1 MADELYEILPPK
13 GEEPLY
19 EILPPKED
27 EYDPTEYEGVAQEFG
42 EGILSGATKVVQGVA
57 ELGAIAS
64 DYLADTDY
72 YDDVGAGFEEF
83 RQSLGIDPQ
92 GFAGA
97 IGEVG
102 TQFVIPGGIAA
113 KGVQGLN
120 AVAKAG
126 KAGKFFAGLGAAG
139 LADTVVATNDTTTL
153 GDFFEGGPTETGELV
168 GLDNE
173 ERALEALLNKAKV
186 GIEGA
191 AGIVAAP
198 YVGRVI
204 GGAAS
209 GAATAVGQI
218 PGATQAARGIKAGA
232 EKVGAKFGEIEEARR
247 LGIEQS
253 PFLNGVADAMATLRY
268 RGILPQEVAESRS
281 LIPGLTQAEVQAA
294 DKLVNMLDKEIDSV
308 LKIAERNLDDA
319 TPFAKSD
326 VYNSIDKYLT
336 NPNRA
341 EADTLLKSFP
351 DQLQAPIK
359 QMRTHLDELS
369 EKLLNSDFIKKNDFY
384 QKETKKMLSETIRGN
399 LGSYMTRRYR
409 MFEDPNFKPTTEMMD
424 EAAAGFKADPVAV
437 QNELELLAKSGK
449 RSVQEL
455 GLTDD
460 FKLLGQVT
468 DDQAR
473 IARDNFLDRYKKS
486 TGKTFKGISRVGEQR
501 LRTDQF
507 ITRTNLKEYQRALLG
522 EVKNPLENYVATVS
536 NIAEF
541 NAVDN
546 YFGNIRRLAEENPD
560 GIGKLF
566 RNTEGMS
573 PDQLKAL
580 EEEGFV
586 TLGSAKGS
594 SRADKSIEETV
605 DNSGWGS
612 LHGFAVPE
620 RVYQDLTRAVVG
632 DTGWLGNGLRSIYSG
647 FLRVKGGTQYG
658 KTILSPITQIRNVTT
673 ASAFAAAQGNI
684 GKGANLWESVG
695 LVFNNLRKMPPEKA
709 AEEFK
714 ELQRLGIVNS
724 QAELRELQELVA
736 KGFGYTDQ
744 RMVEGIPVT
753 ERFGSRLS
761 DNKVMDW
768 IKKKGKGAEN
778 LYQAGDDIWKV
789 YNYTFESNK
798 LRNALAKMTPEQQAE
813 YVARKGVTL
822 PKTQLNVSTERYFAD
837 LEAANVSPIS
847 KELLMGAGQNNFN
860 VLKAIYDDADFALD
874 ELSAVLGR
882 EVTPRELASLK
893 RDVTSLTQRALADQP
908 DTITVY
914 RVGDVIGDSPQSY
927 TLNPKYDIES
937 NLPWRTGKGQQLK
950 AYTVKK
956 SDILSSPD
964 ITARGRIGEDEVII
978 RGDKVKEGRAFDPVE
993 KYIQQEAAQIV
1004 RNTVPN
1010 YNLAPEAIK
1019 SLRRAPV
1026 GNFIAFPYE
1035 IMRTGV
1041 NTIARGIDELADPN
1055 VEIQKIGMRRLMGA
1069 LTTFSVV
1076 PAGISSMGYALS
1088 GVSKE
1093 EMDAY
1098 QRSLAPPWEKNARLV
1113 PVGRHEDGT
1122 PKYINYS
1129 YSNPYDMLERTA
1141 IAALNSYEEGMR
1153 KGKSS
1158 GQVVSEAAFASLGE
1172 MMSPF
1177 TQEAIAL
1184 AAFRDVLDPNAEN
1197 PVMQALGQFGRGGK
1211 TITGAKIYNP
1221 EDSKGDQIAKS
1232 FAHIADTLL
1241 PSIVPIDESGGVI
1254 EPSRFARGF
1263 INGLGLNE
1271 TLGIS
1276 EQDRMGRERDLSQE
1290 LARAF
1295 SGITESDS
1303 QASDSLKYKGYEF
1316 ARARQDASNI
1326 FNSIAR
1332 RQNVT
1337 REQLVEAYND
1347 ANEARFRAFRE
1358 FNQVLRDVETFGM
1371 SRNEMRRI
1379 LKQAGVSGVNELL
1392 RDTYRPLEVSDAV
1405 LKDMRR
1411 NGTIGELPR
1420 GEIRGII
1427 SGQRGRRFDAPV
1439 VQEEPLYEILPP
1451 KEEPLYEILPPLQQ
1465 EGSLQLPAAAAPT
1478 RTAAVSP
1485 SLLGDNPIDVARNME
1500 IASTQRR

>member
-1 MADELYEILPPK
+1 MADEQLFGVAVEETPLF
-13 GEEPLY
+13 GEPVVE
-19 EILPPKED
+19 ED

-102 TQFVIPGGIAA
+102 TQFVVPGGIAA

-126 KAGKFFAGLGAAG
+126 KTGKFFAGLGAAG
-139 LADTVVATNDTTTL
+139 LADAVVATNDTTTL
-153 GDFFEGGPTETGELV
+153 GDFFEGGPTETGELI

-186 GIEGA
+186 GVEGA

-198 YVGRVI
+198 FVARGL
-204 GGAAS
+204 GAAAS
-209 GAATAVGQI
+209 GAATAAGQI

-247 LGIEQS
+247 LGLEQS

-308 LKIAERNLDDA
+308 LKVANQNLEDA
-319 TPFAKSD
+319 TPFAKAD
-326 VYNSIDKYLT
+326 VYNSIEKYLT

-351 DQLQAPIK
+351 DQLQAPVK

-369 EKLLNSDFIKKNDFY
+369 GKLLESDFIKKNDFY

-486 TGKTFKGISRVGEQR
+486 TGKTFKGVSRVGEQR

-586 TLGSAKGS
+586 TLGSARGS

-798 LRNALAKMTPEQQAE
+798 LRNALAKMTPDQQSDFIL
-813 YVARKGVTL
+813 RKSGKPMDTDAFIR
-822 PKTQLNVSTERYFAD
+822 E
-837 LEAANVSPIS
+837 EAA
-847 KELLMGAGQNNFN
+847 
-860 VLKAIYDDADFALD
+860 
-874 ELSAVLGR
+874 R
-882 EVTPRELASLK
+882 
-893 RDVTSLTQRALADQP
+893 
-908 DTITVY
+908 
-914 RVGDVIGDSPQSY
+914 
-927 TLNPKYDIES
+927 
-937 NLPWRTGKGQQLK
+937 
-950 AYTVKK
+950 
-956 SDILSSPD
+956 
-964 ITARGRIGEDEVII
+964 
-978 RGDKVKEGRAFDPVE
+978 
-993 KYIQQEAAQIV
+993 IV

-1141 IAALNSYEEGMR
+1141 IAALNNYEEGMR

-1177 TQEAIAL
+1177 TQESIAL

-1232 FAHIADTLL
+1232 FAHIADTLM
-1241 PSIVPIDESGGVI
+1241 PSIIPIDESGGVI

-1276 EQDRMGRERDLSQE
+1276 EEDRMGRERDLSQE

-1337 REQLVEAYND
+1337 REQLIEAYND
-1347 ANEARFRAFRE
+1347 ANEARFRAFRD

-1392 RDTYRPLEVSDAV
+1392 RDTYRPLEVSDSV

-1427 SGQRGRRFDAPV
+1427 SEQRGRQFDAPV

-1465 EGSLQLPAAAAPT
+1465 EGSIQLPAAATPT

>member
-1 MADELYEILPPK
+1 
-13 GEEPLY
+13 
-19 EILPPKED
+19 
-27 EYDPTEYEGVAQEFG
+27 
-42 EGILSGATKVVQGVA
+42 
-57 ELGAIAS
+57 
-64 DYLADTDY
+64 
-72 YDDVGAGFEEF
+72 
-83 RQSLGIDPQ
+83 
-92 GFAGA
+92 
-97 IGEVG
+97 
-102 TQFVIPGGIAA
+102 
-113 KGVQGLN
+113 
-120 AVAKAG
+120 
-126 KAGKFFAGLGAAG
+126 
-139 LADTVVATNDTTTL
+139 
-153 GDFFEGGPTETGELV
+153 
-168 GLDNE
+168 
-173 ERALEALLNKAKV
+173 
-186 GIEGA
+186 
-191 AGIVAAP
+191 
-198 YVGRVI
+198 
-204 GGAAS
+204 
-209 GAATAVGQI
+209 
-218 PGATQAARGIKAGA
+218 
-232 EKVGAKFGEIEEARR
+232 
-247 LGIEQS
+247 
-253 PFLNGVADAMATLRY
+253 MATLRY

-319 TPFAKSD
+319 TPFAKAD
-326 VYNSIDKYLT
+326 VYNSIEKYLT

-351 DQLQAPIK
+351 DQLQAPVK

-369 EKLLNSDFIKKNDFY
+369 GKLLESDFIKKNDFY

-486 TGKTFKGISRVGEQR
+486 TGKTFKGVSRVGEQR

-586 TLGSAKGS
+586 TLGSARGS

-658 KTILSPITQIRNVTT
+658 KTILSPVTQIRNVTT

-744 RMVEGIPVT
+744 RMVEGVPVT

-798 LRNALAKMTPEQQAE
+798 LRNALAKMTPDQQSDFIL
-813 YVARKGVTL
+813 RKSGKPMDTDAFIR
-822 PKTQLNVSTERYFAD
+822 E
-837 LEAANVSPIS
+837 EAA
-847 KELLMGAGQNNFN
+847 
-860 VLKAIYDDADFALD
+860 
-874 ELSAVLGR
+874 R
-882 EVTPRELASLK
+882 
-893 RDVTSLTQRALADQP
+893 
-908 DTITVY
+908 
-914 RVGDVIGDSPQSY
+914 
-927 TLNPKYDIES
+927 
-937 NLPWRTGKGQQLK
+937 
-950 AYTVKK
+950 
-956 SDILSSPD
+956 
-964 ITARGRIGEDEVII
+964 
-978 RGDKVKEGRAFDPVE
+978 
-993 KYIQQEAAQIV
+993 IV

-1069 LTTFSVV
+1069 LTTFSVI

-1141 IAALNSYEEGMR
+1141 IAALNNYEEGMR

-1177 TQEAIAL
+1177 TQESIAL

-1232 FAHIADTLL
+1232 FAHIADTLM
-1241 PSIVPIDESGGVI
+1241 PSIIPIDESGGVI

-1276 EQDRMGRERDLSQE
+1276 EEDRMGRERDLSQE

-1337 REQLVEAYND
+1337 REQLIEAYND
-1347 ANEARFRAFRE
+1347 ANEARFRAFRD

-1392 RDTYRPLEVSDAV
+1392 RDTYRPLEVSDSV

-1427 SGQRGRRFDAPV
+1427 SEQRGRQFDAPV
-1439 VQEEPLYEILPP
+1439 VQEEVPMFGVPV
-1451 KEEPLYEILPPLQQ
+1451 EEAPQEQVPMFGVPFE
-1465 EGSLQLPAAAAPT
+1465 EGSIQLPAAATPT